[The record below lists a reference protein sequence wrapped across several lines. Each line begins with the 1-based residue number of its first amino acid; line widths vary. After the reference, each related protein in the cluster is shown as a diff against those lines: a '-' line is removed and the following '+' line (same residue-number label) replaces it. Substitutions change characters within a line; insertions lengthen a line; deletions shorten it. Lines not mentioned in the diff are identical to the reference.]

1 MKILV
6 VGGGGREHALAW
18 KIAHSPRV
26 ERVYV
31 APGNAGTAQE
41 PKAKNIDIAAEDIDA
56 LLRFA
61 HQEHIEL
68 TIVGPEAPLVAGIV
82 DVFEEAGRKCFG
94 PHQKAAILEGSKS
107 FAKSFMKRHGIPTA
121 PYASFTNLGQA
132 IAYIDSQDPPL
143 VVKASGLASGK
154 GVVIAHD
161 REAAIRT
168 AREMLSGMAFGAAG
182 GEIVIEQFLQGE
194 EASFIIVTDGVHV
207 LPLAST
213 QDHKAR
219 DEGDRGPNTG
229 GMGAYSPASVIT
241 PEIHDRILHEI
252 ILPTI
257 RGMAKEG
264 RSYQGFLYAGLMI
277 RPNGVPVVLEYNCRL
292 GDPEAQSILM
302 RLKSGVVEILEASLE
317 GKLHANHAD
326 WDPRAALG
334 VVLTAAGYPGNYCKG
349 AVISGL
355 DSGDLPETKIFH
367 AGTGMRDSKIVTAGG
382 RVLCVCALGE
392 IVTEAQKRAYAR
404 AASIHWE
411 GLYYRRDIGYRAV
424 AKETAS

>member
-1 MKILV
+1 MKILI

-61 HQEHIEL
+61 HQERIEL

-107 FAKSFMKRHGIPTA
+107 FAKGFMKRHGIPTA
-121 PYASFTNLGQA
+121 PYASFTNLDQA

-143 VVKASGLASGK
+143 VVKASGLAAGK

-161 REAAIRT
+161 REVAIRA

-182 GEIVIEQFLQGE
+182 GEIVIEHFLQGE
-194 EASFIIVTDGVHV
+194 EASFIVVTDGVHV
-207 LPLAST
+207 LPLVST
-213 QDHKAR
+213 QDHKAH

-229 GMGAYSPASVIT
+229 GMGAYSPAPVIT

-264 RSYQGFLYAGLMI
+264 RPYQGSLYAGLMI
-277 RPNGVPVVLEYNCRL
+277 RPNGVPAVLEYNCRL
-292 GDPEAQSILM
+292 GDPEAQPILM
-302 RLKSGVVEILEASLE
+302 RLKSDVVEILEASLE
-317 GKLHANHAD
+317 GKLHVIHPD

-355 DSGDLPETKIFH
+355 VSGDLPETKIFH

-392 IVTEAQKRAYAR
+392 TVTVAQKRAYAR

-424 AKETAS
+424 AKETVS

>member
-1 MKILV
+1 MKVLV

-82 DVFEEAGRKCFG
+82 DVFEAAGRKCFG

-107 FAKSFMKRHGIPTA
+107 FAKSFMKRHGIPIA
-121 PYASFTNLGQA
+121 PYASFTELGPA
-132 IAYIDSQDPPL
+132 IAYIQARDLPL
-143 VVKASGLASGK
+143 VVKASGLAAGK

-161 REAAIRT
+161 RGAAVQA
-168 AREMLSGMAFGAAG
+168 AREMLSGTAFGAAG
-182 GEIVIEQFLQGE
+182 REIVIEQFLQGE
-194 EASFIIVTDGVHV
+194 EVSFIVVTDGVHV

-219 DEGDRGPNTG
+219 DAGDRGPNTG
-229 GMGAYSPASVIT
+229 GMGAYSPVPVIT
-241 PEIHDRILHEI
+241 PEMQASILGEI

-257 RGMAKEG
+257 RGMAEEG
-264 RSYQGFLYAGLMI
+264 RPYRGFLYAGLMI
-277 RPNGVPVVLEYNCRL
+277 RPQGTPVVLEYNCRL
-292 GDPEAQSILM
+292 GDPEAQPILM
-302 RLKSGVVEILEASLE
+302 RLRSDVVEILEAGLE
-317 GKLHANHAD
+317 GKLHAIHPE
-326 WDPRAALG
+326 WDPQAALG
-334 VVLTAAGYPGNYCKG
+334 VVLAAAGYPGNYRKG

-355 DSGDLPETKIFH
+355 DSGDLPETKVFH
-367 AGTGMRDSKIVTAGG
+367 AGTGVRDGHIVTAGG

-392 IVTEAQKRAYAR
+392 TVTAAQKRAYAR

-424 AKETAS
+424 VKETAS